1 MNQIYSKNNN
11 LNKLLLKI
19 NWKKEFPN
27 TIFFRDYED
36 LPRKS
41 PFDIDIFIELSD
53 RELVKTITKI
63 AKSNNLL
70 HFIKK
75 TSSYCLILI
84 FDLSKEKKKEIGF
97 FTRLDLYFTPL
108 KTELKVK
115 K

>member
-1 MNQIYSKNNN
+1 MNQIYSKNILN

-53 RELVKTITKI
+53 RERLVKTITKI

-108 KTELKVK
+108 KNKS
-115 K
+115 